1 MGDVVL
7 LIGLEEPLGRELRR
21 VIGDS
26 RTVHAY
32 PCLPADGGQAL
43 IEHLHPNLVF
53 LGGDWHAVRDML
65 RNASAPVVV
74 VSRYPEV
81 SDWLDAIEAGAADY
95 CAPPFE
101 TAHLAWI
108 LESAGKAVRAATA
121 AAA

>member
-7 LIGLEEPLGRELRR
+7 LIGLDDQLGQELRR
-21 VIGDS
+21 AIGGDR

-32 PCLPADGGQAL
+32 PSLPADGGRTL
-43 IEHLHPNLVF
+43 IEHLHPSLIF
-53 LGGDWHAVRDML
+53 LGGDWHAVRELL
-65 RNASAPVVV
+65 RKIPAPVVV
-74 VSRYPEV
+74 VSRNPEV
-81 SDWLDAIEAGAADY
+81 SDWLDAIEAGATDY

-108 LESAGKAVRAATA
+108 VESAGKASRA